1 MNDDQELLRAF
12 AENKSQEAFATLVQ
26 RHLPVIYAAAFRQAG
41 DAQRAEEIA
50 LTAFTLLA
58 RKADSLQHHP
68 ALGGWLYTTTGHLA
82 ARWRRGE
89 GRRRQRELE
98 AQVMKETEATPDE
111 IPGETMR
118 PIVDDLI
125 LDLPESDRLAVLLRF
140 FEGRSYAEIGRQLG
154 LTESAARMRVDRALE
169 RLRTTLQRRGIVS
182 TAAALGAALTANATL
197 TPPLG
202 LAAGIATSASTAA
215 VGGGLF
221 LLMNT
226 SLLKTGL
233 AVAAVGVCAGGWIWQ
248 HHENVRLQNE
258 ITSLQARL
266 NPASR
271 AKRVA
276 APSPD
281 AAPSPADFA
290 PLSAQVAALSGN
302 PAASWQERADVL
314 RELMDRFPEMQ
325 IPELAIA
332 TPEDWLDATKEP
344 LKSDDDY
351 RRAMAKVRTA
361 VVMRFCKQLM
371 NEALPAYRNA
381 NGGDF
386 PFPTDPAQFEAYF
399 TNPVGPQVWAHYK
412 IVPASRMPNFGFGG
426 ETIMTLKSANDP
438 DYDIQIALGPQGM
451 GSTSFSDSTSILQSV
466 IAAFRAANPGKFPT
480 SPAALLPYAKTD
492 AQRSAIR
499 GNRAHP

>member
-26 RHLPVIYAAAFRQAG
+26 RHLPVIYAAAFRQTG

-58 RKADSLQHHP
+58 RKAGSLRHHP

-89 GRRRQRELE
+89 GRRRRRELE
-98 AQVMKETEATPDE
+98 AQAMKEAEATPDE
-111 IPGETMR
+111 IPSETMR

-125 LDLPESDRLAVLLRF
+125 LDLPEGDRVAVLLRY
-140 FEGRSYAEIGRQLG
+140 FEGRSYAEIGRQLD
-154 LTESAARMRVDRALE
+154 LTENAARMRVDRALE

-182 TAAALGAALTANATL
+182 TAAALGAALTASATL

-221 LLMNT
+221 FLMNT

-233 AVAAVGVCAGGWIWQ
+233 AVAAIGVCAGGWIWQ
-248 HHENVRLQNE
+248 HHENARLQDQVAA
-258 ITSLQARL
+258 LQARL
-266 NPASR
+266 KPASG
-271 AKRVA
+271 AKRGS

-290 PLSAQVAALSGN
+290 HLSAQVAALSGS
-302 PAASWQERADVL
+302 PAATWQERADVL
-314 RELMDRFPEMQ
+314 RELVDQFPEAQ
-325 IPELAIA
+325 IPELALA
-332 TPEDWLDATKEP
+332 TPEDWLDATKVP
-344 LKSDDDY
+344 LITDADY
-351 RRAMAKVRTA
+351 RRAMAQVRTA
-361 VVMRFCKQLM
+361 VVVRFCKQLM
-371 NEALPAYRNA
+371 NEALPAYLKQNC
-381 NGGDF
+381 GT
-386 PFPTDPAQFEAYF
+386 FPTDPAQLEAYF
-399 TNPVGPQVWAHYK
+399 TNPVGPEVWAHYK
-412 IVPASRMPNFGFGG
+412 IVPASRVPNLHMGG

-438 DYDIQIALGPQGM
+438 DYDTQIALGPRGM
-451 GSTSFSDSTSILQSV
+451 GTTEYSTSIIQP
-466 IAAFRAANPGKFPT
+466 IIDAFRAANPGKVPS
-480 SPAALLPYAKTD
+480 SPADLLPYTKTNS
-492 AQRSAIR
+492 QRSAIQ
-499 GNRAHP
+499 AATAKK